1 MRCALKSC
9 ELFKI
14 LHLSLPDNM
23 IGEKEMNDIAYVLQR
38 NTPLK
43 TLNLSENVV
52 DSKAAKILAKALG
65 HNSHLRDLDLRNNKL
80 GDAGIAVLCEP
91 FILQKLM
98 KFRKVDSKPSKKS
111 KDEEVIPPEENGKQ
125 KMLMSVTK
133 KNLEAAVA
141 NMSTRKLKMKI
152 ERLLINNNEQTEEA
166 LKHIYTALLANPDIE
181 IRIDLPSEPV
191 LFTNESLTEEQD
203 EELEEE
209 DESPT
214 PNHAAVA

>member
-1 MRCALKSC
+1 
-9 ELFKI
+9 
-14 LHLSLPDNM
+14 LSLPDNM

-98 KFRKVDSKPSKKS
+98 KFRKVGSKPSKKS
-111 KDEEVIPPEENGKQ
+111 
-125 KMLMSVTK
+125 
-133 KNLEAAVA
+133 
-141 NMSTRKLKMKI
+141 
-152 ERLLINNNEQTEEA
+152 
-166 LKHIYTALLANPDIE
+166 
-181 IRIDLPSEPV
+181 
-191 LFTNESLTEEQD
+191 
-203 EELEEE
+203 
-209 DESPT
+209 
-214 PNHAAVA
+214 

>member
-1 MRCALKSC
+1 
-9 ELFKI
+9 
-14 LHLSLPDNM
+14 M

-98 KFRKVDSKPSKKS
+98 KFRKVGSKPSKKS
-111 KDEEVIPPEENGKQ
+111 
-125 KMLMSVTK
+125 
-133 KNLEAAVA
+133 
-141 NMSTRKLKMKI
+141 
-152 ERLLINNNEQTEEA
+152 
-166 LKHIYTALLANPDIE
+166 
-181 IRIDLPSEPV
+181 
-191 LFTNESLTEEQD
+191 
-203 EELEEE
+203 
-209 DESPT
+209 
-214 PNHAAVA
+214 